1 MRSRRSR
8 PGGTFQ
14 SGTPAQN
21 ELDHRV
27 RSVLQKSAVLKKLPA
42 EAEEAPRKIY
52 GRKRDRVY
60 LYVRNKILTREFRP
74 GAMIDPQEIADTL
87 DVSRTPIQEAL
98 TRLEQEGFIEIIPQV
113 GIFVR
118 TPTSEELFEKLI
130 SRAVLE
136 GLLTKWATPRIGD
149 EELRLLEELA
159 ELMNAGQL
167 TAEAYSL
174 VNREFHNVIHVASG
188 LHYVRLLVEHQW
200 NLVDYTAVIDFVFQP
215 ENMRR
220 SSEDHLR
227 ILTHLKNREAD
238 EARKAM
244 EAHVM
249 RVAHLLRERW
259 RG

>member
-1 MRSRRSR
+1 M
-8 PGGTFQ
+8 
-14 SGTPAQN
+14 
-21 ELDHRV
+21 
-27 RSVLQKSAVLKKLPA
+27 
-42 EAEEAPRKIY
+42 
-52 GRKRDRVY
+52 
-60 LYVRNKILTREFRP
+60 
-74 GAMIDPQEIADTL
+74 
-87 DVSRTPIQEAL
+87 
-98 TRLEQEGFIEIIPQV
+98 
-113 GIFVR
+113 
-118 TPTSEELFEKLI
+118 
-130 SRAVLE
+130 
-136 GLLTKWATPRIGD
+136 
-149 EELRLLEELA
+149 
-159 ELMNAGQL
+159 
-167 TAEAYSL
+167 
-174 VNREFHNVIHVASG
+174 IHVASG